1 MNLRSF
7 ILSTVLLILACSTR
21 VFAQKIQIIDAV
33 LDEPNNTIE
42 IQYDLKSGDNK
53 SYQINLFYSN
63 DGGKTFKGPV
73 ERVSGD
79 VGAQISSGTNKKIYW
94 NYFYE
99 DEEFTGENLV
109 FTIRATAMSTTNAL
123 ASNKLLGPEAALYSL
138 VVPGLGDYKVRTGN
152 SYWLLTVGT
161 WGLMGS
167 GLIARSG
174 ARKSYDDYLNAT
186 DLSSADKSFADA
198 ENQFKAFRALNTIA
212 IAIWAADVVG
222 VFFKGMKNERL
233 GLTSKYELDLNMAV
247 LPRQSIPMAGL
258 KVSF

>member
-1 MNLRSF
+1 MNYKLTS
-7 ILSTVLLILACSTR
+7 ILFCIFLLTASVR
-21 VFAQKIQIIDAV
+21 VFSQKLQIIDAI

-42 IQYDLKSGDNK
+42 IVYDLSGSNQAF
-53 SYQINLFYSN
+53 SINLYYSN

-79 VGAQISSGTNKKIYW
+79 VGVQILPGEAKKIYW

-109 FTIRATAMSTTNAL
+109 FNIRATRMDFLGTT
-123 ASNKLLGPEAALYSL
+123 KVMGPKAALYSVL
-138 VVPGLGDYKVRTGN
+138 VPGLGDYKVRNGK
-152 SYWLLTVGT
+152 SYWLVTAGT

-174 ARKSYDDYLNAT
+174 ARKDYDNYLNAT
-186 DLSSADKSFADA
+186 DVTTANQSFQSAQNK
-198 ENQFKAFRALNTIA
+198 FKTFKTLNTIA

-222 VFFKGMKNERL
+222 VFIKGNKNEKA
-233 GLTSKYELDLNMAV
+233 GLTGKYSLDLNMAV
-247 LPRQSIPMAGL
+247 LPGSNIPVAGL
-258 KVSF
+258 KVNF